1 MPAKAIPLSR
11 FVGEFLRERRLRL
24 GHTLRDVERLTS
36 GQNNLI
42 PFSTLARIEQGRLD
56 PGLRRLHS
64 LLQLY
69 GLPIQAAG
77 DLLEIESMADS
88 SPDEKDPVKLR
99 DLARAAWQSGDSR
112 RALAC
117 FFALRRLTAGDPAL
131 KALRQ
136 DSVLS
141 AAIVTGKL
149 GKHHL
154 SHQMLDELLTDSPGP
169 ELLVGIMV
177 QQASSWK
184 SLGAPEAALAY
195 LARAD
200 QLLTP
205 EAHKERGWILHQ
217 RASIQLDRREFRAA
231 QTNLKKAIAAFRRAE
246 RPYDE
251 AMCLTAL
258 ARLFVAMD
266 DPKRARLAARR
277 AFEFATRRKFA
288 RVRMLA
294 AILHARAHLIAND
307 CEPALVILRVM
318 LADAVTASD
327 NVGRFY
333 AHFYLWK
340 AYTALGETSRA
351 ENERRDAGFHLQF
364 IDEAS
369 QEANELR
376 GLSR

>member
-1 MPAKAIPLSR
+1 
-11 FVGEFLRERRLRL
+11 
-24 GHTLRDVERLTS
+24 LTS
-36 GQNNLI
+36 AEDNLI

-77 DLLEIESMADS
+77 DLLDIESIADA
-88 SPDEKDPVKLR
+88 SPDEQDPLKLR
-99 DLARAAWQSGDSR
+99 DIAKTAWQAGDTR

-117 FFALRRLTAGDPAL
+117 FFAVRRLTAGDPAL
-131 KALRQ
+131 KKLRQ
-136 DSVLS
+136 DSVLAS
-141 AAIVTGKL
+141 AVLAGKL

-154 SHQMLDELLTDSPGP
+154 SRQMLDELLTERPDPA
-169 ELLVGIMV
+169 LLVGIMV
-177 QQASSWK
+177 QQSSSWK

-200 QLLTP
+200 QLLKP
-205 EAHKERGWILHQ
+205 AAHLERGWVCHQ
-217 RASIQLDRREFRAA
+217 RASVQIDLGDFQGA
-231 QTNLKKAIAAFRRAE
+231 QANMKKAIAAFREAG

-251 AMCLTAL
+251 GMSLAAL
-258 ARLFVAMD
+258 ARLFVEMGE
-266 DPKRARLAARR
+266 PKKATLAARR
-277 AFEFATRRKFA
+277 AVDFATTRKFA
-288 RVRMLA
+288 RIRMLA
-294 AILHARAHLIAND
+294 SIQHARAHLIAKAE
-307 CEPALVILRVM
+307 EPALIILRAV

-340 AYTALGETSRA
+340 AYSALGAVSRA
-351 ENERRDAGFHLQF
+351 ENECRDAGFYLQF
-364 IDEAS
+364 MDEAS
-369 QEANELR
+369 QEAIELR